1 MTRALLAI
9 IFVAAAGYSVD
20 PARAQTAGGGIRGI
34 VRDATGAIL
43 AGVTVEATSPALIGT
58 RVEVSDSQGL
68 YQLERLPLGIYRVV
82 FTLPGFTTV
91 VRENVRVEA
100 GRTIDIDSTLAV
112 GAVAETVTV
121 SGASP
126 VVDSL
131 HAGTTTNFNLELL
144 QNIPS
149 TRTSWFDTVA
159 FMPAVRTDQQTA
171 NSATFLLYGSNS
183 DQNSYQFEGMDITGL
198 GSGIVWDFPNPDI
211 IQELQVVGVG
221 ASAEHAGFQGGIVN
235 LVTKSG
241 SNRFKGRASF
251 FLTEDSMVS
260 NNTPNEPLPYQ
271 VDYYQDYT
279 WEIGGPVKKDRVWF
293 AAIFE
298 LLRYRQSQVGVDINF
313 APKLQ
318 RFRDFFKVNAKLSAS
333 DLLDVAYND
342 NNYDSAGQTSRTR
355 PPETVVR
362 DRGHNPIVTTRW
374 TRTMGSSTVL
384 EARGGYMYA
393 IDKNTPPNGDFE
405 TPGRFNISTG
415 DYSVNIQSASYS
427 TFQKP
432 SLAAALTH
440 HASDFLKGSH
450 EFKFGVQFAPQNSIV
465 GSGPFM
471 GNKFYYDLGGLP
483 YYVLVREPN
492 ANAGRVATSGV
503 FVQDN
508 WTTDRVTLNLG
519 VRFDHTSA
527 DVPATNQR
535 DAQFEE
541 TDHVYA
547 AIPDLIGFNDMSPR
561 LGLTVKLDSTGKTV
575 GKVSYG
581 RYYGRLNTNMFSA
594 ISPGNTVTN
603 AFLYTPATGL
613 YDRPYFT
620 TNPNINYA
628 IDPDLHN
635 QYTDQLFIGLE
646 REVLPDLGVE
656 VSYIRKKEQE
666 FLRVDDVRGV
676 YAPQPFVDT
685 FRGQSQTLSV
695 LNLQGASS
703 TSLFQVTNRDDFRQ
717 DYNSVVLSAYKRLS
731 SAWQLH
737 GSYQWQQARGLAG
750 GGLGIGSQAFSGLG
764 TGGFGRDPNDLTN
777 AYGRF
782 ASDSTHSAKVNF
794 TFEAPL
800 GIHVGLRESFE
811 TGRPYGRLITVRGLR
826 QGNRNILAEP
836 RGTYEL
842 PSTNNFQIRLDKDFR
857 FGADR
862 RFRVSLDIF
871 NVFNEATPVS
881 VRNNSSQ
888 GEALFGQSLEVFA
901 PRRAMVGFRIEF

>member
-1 MTRALLAI
+1 MKRVLPAI
-9 IFVAAAGYSVD
+9 LFAIAAGCFSS
-20 PARAQTAGGGIRGI
+20 AASAQTTGGGIRGI

-43 AGVTVEATSPALIGT
+43 AGVTVEVTSPAQIGT
-58 RVEVSDSQGL
+58 RVEVSDSKGL
-68 YQLERLPLGIYRVV
+68 YQLERLPIGLYRVV
-82 FTLPGFTTV
+82 FTLQGFTTV

-100 GRTIDIDSTLAV
+100 GRTIDIDSTLGV
-112 GAVAETVTV
+112 GAVSETVTV
-121 SGASP
+121 SGESP

-159 FMPAVRTDQQTA
+159 FMPAVRTDLQTA

-211 IQELQVVGVG
+211 IQELQFVGVG

-241 SNRFKGRASF
+241 SNKLKGRASF
-251 FLTEDSMVS
+251 FLTEGNMVS
-260 NNTPNEPLPYQ
+260 NNTPNETLPYK

-279 WEIGGPVKKDRVWF
+279 WEVGGPVKKDRIWF

-298 LLRYRQSQVGVDINF
+298 LLRYRQSQVGVDLAF
-313 APKLQ
+313 APKLK
-318 RFRDFFKVNAKLSAS
+318 RFRDFFKVNAKMSAA
-333 DLLDVAYND
+333 DMLDIAYND

-355 PPETVVR
+355 PPETVVL
-362 DRGHNPIVTTRW
+362 DRGHNPIVTARW
-374 TRTMGSSTVL
+374 TRTMGSSTVF

-393 IDKNTPPNGDFE
+393 IDKNTPPSDDFA
-405 TPGRFNISTG
+405 TPGRFDISTG
-415 DYSVNIQSASYS
+415 QYSVNVQSASYS
-427 TFQKP
+427 KFQKP
-432 SLAAALTH
+432 SMAAALTH
-440 HASDFLKGSH
+440 HASDFIKGSH
-450 EFKFGVQFAPQNSIV
+450 EFKFGVQIAPDNSIV
-465 GSGPFM
+465 GSSPFM
-471 GNKFYYDLGGLP
+471 GNKFYYDLAGRP
-483 YYVLVREPN
+483 YYALVRDPN
-492 ANAGRVATSGV
+492 ANAGRVTTAGV
-503 FVQDN
+503 FAQDN
-508 WTTDRVTLNLG
+508 WTTDRLTLNLG
-519 VRFDHTSA
+519 LRFDRTNA
-527 DVPATNQR
+527 DVPATDQR
-535 DAQFEE
+535 DAHFEV
-541 TDHVYA
+541 TDKRYA
-547 AIPDLIGFNDMSPR
+547 GISDLIRFNDVSPR
-561 LGLTVKLDSTGKTV
+561 LGFTVKLDPKGKTV

-581 RYYGRLNTNMFSA
+581 RYFGRLNTNMFSA

-603 AFLYTPATGL
+603 AFLYTAATGL
-613 YDRPYFT
+613 YDRPYYT

-635 QYTDQLFIGLE
+635 QYTNQLFIGLE
-646 REVLPDLGVE
+646 REILPALGVE
-656 VSYIRKKEQE
+656 VSYIRKKEHE
-666 FLRVDDVRGV
+666 FLRVNDVRGV
-676 YAPQPFVDT
+676 YAPQPFIDT

-703 TSLFQVTNRDDFRQ
+703 TSLFEVTNRDDFRQ
-717 DYNSVVLSAYKRLS
+717 DYNSFVLSAFKRLS
-731 SAWQLH
+731 SSWQLH
-737 GSYQWQQARGLAG
+737 GSYQWQQSRGLAG

-782 ASDSTHSAKVNF
+782 PSDSTHSAKVNF
-794 TFEAPL
+794 TFEAPYR
-800 GIHVGLRESFE
+800 INVGLRESFE

-857 FGADR
+857 LGNER
-862 RFRVSLDIF
+862 RFRVSLDLF
-871 NVFNEATPVS
+871 NVFNVATPVS

-888 GEALFGQSLEVFA
+888 GEALFAQSLEVFA
-901 PRRAMVGFRIEF
+901 PRRAMVGFRVEF